1 MVKRAN
7 LNGGLYKMLD
17 FNTVKGGLSS
27 LTLIHPA
34 QERYG
39 A

>member
-17 FNTVKGGLSS
+17 FNTVKGLSS

-34 QERYG
+34 QERCG